1 MPFDKTTMSN
11 MALATI
17 GVNARIGNIDTEK
30 SNEAIQC
37 RLWFDHVTR
46 LLLEAKF
53 WPGFAGKRVVL
64 QDLGTPPTGWAY
76 RYKYPTDCAYAYRIV
91 NPAAPVT
98 PGRGQKIPFRVLR
111 LDDAYGKSILCNAT
125 EAELEYNIEI
135 LDPALFS
142 ATFAQA
148 HIMGLGAHI
157 SMPLRVSPDIVKS
170 SQSQF
175 SAWLSEAAT
184 HTEREMQEDQEPNSD
199 LVTVRG

>member
-1 MPFDKTTMSN
+1 MPYDKTTMSN

-37 RLWFDHVTR
+37 RLWFDHITR

-53 WPGFAGKRVVL
+53 WPAFAGKRAVL
-64 QDLGTPPTGWAY
+64 QDLGTPPTGWLY

-98 PGRGQKIPFRVLR
+98 PGRGQKIPFKVLR
-111 LDDAYGKSILCNAT
+111 LDDAYGKAILCNQA

-135 LDPALFS
+135 LDPGLFDG
-142 ATFAQA
+142 TFAQA
-148 HIMGLGAHI
+148 HVMGLAAHVA
-157 SMPLRVSPDIVKS
+157 MPLRVSPDILRAA
-170 SQSQF
+170 QLQF
-175 SAWLSEAAT
+175 TNWLAEAAG
-184 HTEREMQEDQEPNSD
+184 HSDREQQEDQEPDSE